1 MNDAQKAFELQAQ
14 WQRRRADLTW
24 PEKIRQA
31 ESMREAI
38 MQLRAK
44 NPASATKIHGPE
56 SPAGS
61 TSSLINQ
68 RRS

>member
-1 MNDAQKAFELQAQ
+1 MSDAKKSFELQAQ

-31 ESMREAI
+31 EAMREAI
-38 MQLRAK
+38 LQLRAN
-44 NPASATKIHGPE
+44 NPASATKLHDPE

>member
-14 WQRRRADLTW
+14 WQRRRTNLTW

-38 MQLRAK
+38 LQLRAK
-44 NPASATKIHGPE
+44 NPASAPQLHGPE

-61 TSSLINQ
+61 TSSLINE
-68 RRS
+68 RTS